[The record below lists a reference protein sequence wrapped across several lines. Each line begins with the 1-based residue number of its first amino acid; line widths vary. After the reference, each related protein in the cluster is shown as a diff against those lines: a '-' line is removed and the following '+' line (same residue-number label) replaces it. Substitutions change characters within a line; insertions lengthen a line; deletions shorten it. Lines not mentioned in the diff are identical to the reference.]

1 MDPDSNIA
9 IERPQTGKPSHGRVL
24 AVVVPHADDCSIFAG
39 GTLAKLISEGYTGY
53 LIRLT
58 NDDADSVRT
67 DPRADIRQRR
77 VRNAPSSAK
86 ILGLERVF
94 DLNYRNH
101 YLDQVP
107 PTELRARLVFLF
119 RALKVDTVFS
129 FDPAA
134 TYDMNPEHRYGA
146 QMVEYSCFLSG
157 SRLDYQEHFVAGLS
171 PQRILEKYY
180 WARGQQLANRVVDVS
195 QTIATKI
202 EAIAANKTQIGGMV
216 RGLKSDLRRS
226 GLVIPTLEID
236 DETAIRRYAGEI
248 FGGYAKKI
256 GEQYGIG
263 FGERFR
269 HVGKYYWPEML
280 EEFVAQ
286 NATAGKLG

>member
-1 MDPDSNIA
+1 
-9 IERPQTGKPSHGRVL
+9 
-24 AVVVPHADDCSIFAG
+24 VPHSDDCSIFAG
-39 GTLAKLISEGYTGY
+39 GTLSKLISEGYAGY

-58 NDDADSVRT
+58 NDDADSFELT
-67 DPRADIRQRR
+67 PGQTFASAESECAQ
-77 VRNAPSSAK
+77 SAK

-119 RALKVDTVFS
+119 RALKIDTVFS
-129 FDPAA
+129 FDPSAI
-134 TYDMNPEHRYGA
+134 YDMNPEHRFAA
-146 QMVEYSCFLSG
+146 QMVEYSCFLAG
-157 SRLDYQEHFVAGLS
+157 SRLDYPEHFVAGLS

-180 WARGQQLANRVVDVS
+180 WARGQQLANRVVDIS

-202 EAIAANKTQIGGMV
+202 EAIAANKTQIGNMV
-216 RGLKSDLRRS
+216 RSLKSDLRRS
-226 GLVIPTLEID
+226 GQVIPMLEVD
-236 DETAIRRYAGEI
+236 DETAIRRYADAI
-248 FGGYAKKI
+248 FGGYARKI

-263 FGERFR
+263 HGERFR

-286 NATAGKLG
+286 NATVDKTR